1 MGQART
7 QPAFD
12 AAALS
17 SLACVPQ
24 LHLALWRA
32 GRNCNRVKPGQQ
44 RAKTSRGKQSQNTGF
59 CSMNSLGW
67 PGCWETSPDSRQQV
81 RVDLEVRQ
89 GGRRGC
95 LHRLTCVLRHSCP
108 GSPAGGGVFWLE
120 RRSVQGIQGACHWLG
135 GGFQGAM
142 STNVPQEMGSQGQR
156 VRKGFWAS
164 WEIQGTNLWSLSQM
178 STGRIRYPV
187 RLMSWLPGSFP

>member
-1 MGQART
+1 MSPESVCMGQART

-67 PGCWETSPDSRQQV
+67 PGCWETRPDSRQQV

-108 GSPAGGGVFWLE
+108 GSPAGGGGLLAGEALCPGHTRCLPLAGRWV
-120 RRSVQGIQGACHWLG
+120 SG
-135 GGFQGAM
+135 
-142 STNVPQEMGSQGQR
+142 SNV
-156 VRKGFWAS
+156 
-164 WEIQGTNLWSLSQM
+164 N
-178 STGRIRYPV
+178 
-187 RLMSWLPGSFP
+187 